1 MAVSEKNLGYAFEA
15 IDNIRTN
22 LERYKIQNNNGFP
35 ILKELIQNANDAEA
49 TELII
54 KTFPGDI
61 KATHELLRNV
71 GILVYNNGPFNES
84 NERAMRTIGGSD
96 KKDDVGKIGKYGLG
110 MKSIYHICD
119 FFFYIKD
126 GTEVDFI
133 NPWYKSDN
141 PNYIHKEWSELQEG
155 DKKIILDALPK
166 NAKKEGL
173 TILIPGKSNYDAE
186 NEKLHISSGNS
197 VDMNF
202 PFGTGKEELIKN
214 LTVCLSLLQEASAKG
229 KKHLEEIRYEISDS
243 DKFIIKANGKKEIT
257 GDATAKYTFY
267 SETKLADESKNE
279 LFVALDSKK
288 LIGDKIVENENIR
301 RCTLELVRT
310 PKIKEFAVL
319 NVKFCV
325 LLPLQDMEE
334 KESGKI
340 EQKLEYKINSNF
352 DYTLLIN
359 APFMI
364 DHGRQGIL
372 EYDYLTVG
380 VDDLDIKKVTNKDS
394 ASGCWNRLISQ
405 NIVFPSLPKLFENAL
420 NDKICTSNEMT
431 EFLSAL
437 NQLSKRD
444 KNVIN
449 TYTTQKYGFA
459 KTYIQSWGK
468 LNAEWKLLD
477 LTGEEANFL
486 FIPESS
492 PENIKKI
499 FPTLTSNKETT
510 FVVGNSKSSYLLPNE
525 YNPNIEVVHELIE
538 NLPKES
544 ITNRVLIDILRNF
557 IFSLANEFGKN
568 ENLSKKVISKIRQL
582 LSECELEELS
592 AVNSALK
599 DLFELINQITISR
612 YKIFAVDNRER
623 KNLKIP
629 ASDWQKMW
637 MQETDFILVPR
648 FINIH
653 NLTEEEILQELIL
666 GTESDRSRS
675 ICAFLIRNNFS
686 GETQNTI
693 LSGLISLRTYIK
705 EIIKYF
711 PDITIFGLVN
721 VKTQN
726 QIEYKNSR
734 ECEQILNSKCLFTA
748 LGVIKKEDPVF
759 LYSNLFSEDKIYA
772 LYTKSDIEDFG
783 LDENERKLILE
794 NNTECILDSFANQKN
809 YESLFYVESYKA
821 PFVNELL
828 RHSFDVKESDANFYR
843 FLLAGFKVV
852 APNQVIQVYASEC
865 DSDWKKIYERC
876 KIDDN
881 VVIPREYKN
890 CIEFINLNKEI
901 LNIEF
906 INNRVCFEQLNAYS
920 WNHSLTFLLEDP
932 VLCSEGFIEKI
943 LKEITSE
950 RYKTLFWKLP
960 IHRDFLTGQIL
971 KEIDIDN
978 SYLNIDNINFPSSFS
993 VSQKLIKL
1001 DDNEILSEKQKNY
1014 VEQNRILTAGKAVK
1028 LFLEGKGENDNDYEW
1043 IISQLRKAYTNKE
1056 RSVFDEIKQTVWQ
1069 IKWIPTKNNQNSALN
1084 EIIPNDI
1091 FSLETVE
1098 NICDITNLYKLNDLK
1113 ISTDDEKFLKKCS
1126 LLPDTMQEVF
1136 NIIKNKIQQNP
1147 IFVSIE
1153 SSDELAIFS
1162 KILANKSTYPI
1173 FYIINLLYED
1183 KKINNKNIIYSDFY
1197 KKLGS
1202 ISGTEKQYI
1211 DLLKYLNNK
1220 EITPYVLDL
1229 FSKVLSICVER
1240 KCIDLKEILLPTVSN
1255 KWKKASEITR
1265 FNATTIISD
1274 DYKLNERIS
1283 MLLNEMI
1290 DVEMSV
1296 SEKKGSIHSIK
1307 SISSDSQLEEIK
1319 QFFVSWISK
1328 DTTKELIYLLLFLL
1342 RDNFRELVRSMDL
1355 GVFTKIQNYLFNNFK
1370 ILEGSKHRGN
1380 WKWYYDYNSNEQ
1392 LFGSTGN
1399 MYFTVDI
1406 HPSLYEE
1413 KSSEVKNLLGE
1424 YIMVKLHDSDSFSPI
1439 TEYPSLGTTYVQMSL
1454 ITIPDDVN
1462 KSDNYIKE
1470 VITALLKNCYGQPD
1484 SEIERMLNTFENT
1497 NQNTIEATARDLLR
1511 GMKYILRSLNVQNSE
1526 FKDYENKFAEIDD
1539 NESIHQYD
1547 NDDEKNEL
1555 EANRKRD
1562 ELSKRLIERIKKDG
1576 QLQTDIFTAIW
1587 NKVDINQYYE
1597 DSVLFEFFQ
1606 NADDC
1611 VNDLVNCGIELE
1623 QKNKQ
1628 FLVTTSSSLITISH
1642 YGRMLN
1648 YTPPATTFKYK
1659 EKFKYDLRNMMSL
1672 YSSDKEKNGS
1682 SENIIGDTGKFG
1694 LGFKSVYKICEEPI
1708 IRSGKLEFKIIAGIY
1723 PTTKGVEPSETFSST
1738 SGETRFE
1745 LNDSYSDQLLSKIE
1759 GRFKKAIPFLLL
1771 FSKQI
1776 KEIIFNKEPYSI
1788 KPTLDNHKQNTNGYI
1803 DFITIDNKEYFYVEG
1818 FYSDS
1823 NKNRKKYTIIFGSVN
1838 NQIKN
1843 ASYDENPKIW
1853 NLTPLE
1859 SVANLPFYINAE
1871 FELDTGRRNL
1881 AAHSD
1886 KNFELLQNISKGFA
1900 NILCKSKE
1908 KISENNFVSI
1918 MNLMVN
1924 AYNMQS
1930 DQLFKPFAKNVLKFL
1945 YDELKIIP
1953 TGWGTVIHVHDDLQL
1968 LSISSTRYGINSDN
1982 SETLFRPLQV
1992 FLNSISEIYF
2002 VVTESA
2008 AEILQELSIDIQR
2021 TNLESLLY
2029 IITDNKI
2036 SSDLLESY
2044 CAIAKIVKNFD
2055 LFNNVDFSRIKLLNK
2070 TGDWISCTKIILLE
2084 DAPLELQLNDG
2095 YSDNIKSILLNN
2107 PLFSK
2112 NIAHYQSKKN
2122 EKLQA
2127 LLASLHGISGSNIPD
2142 NDQDYNES
2150 EDTESFNSELTE
2162 SVQDIYNWWHSLGEE
2177 GQKIEAQKYYSDMLP
2192 SEFHYENFTFVH
2204 KGDSEE
2210 DILQF
2215 KYEWFV
2221 LFFLGVYQC
2230 IGFKDADIKNSQFI
2244 KQISEFKDG
2253 NMLYKLSEKRPSS
2266 NKDTW
2271 IDLITD
2277 FSKIDNQ
2284 AYNEKYFHW
2293 LTPIPKLIKVWE
2305 YESIY
2310 RSIFTKLDLSPEA
2323 QNSIQT
2329 ILSPEAINALSGS
2342 GFGYAPTLQ
2351 RTLRIGSSLIIREL
2365 LMKKVITPVDF
2376 VVQHAYMPKQGIVQ
2390 YVCNLQGYDYT
2401 KTSVHIYNKLLEIF
2415 DGDKQRA
2422 TFDGYYDIPL
2432 LIKIYG

>member
-1 MAVSEKNLGYAFEA
+1 MAVAEKNLGYDFEA

-49 TELII
+49 TELVI
-54 KTFPGDI
+54 KSFPGDK
-61 KATHELLRNV
+61 KAKHELLKNV

-84 NERAMRTIGGSD
+84 NEKAMRTIGGSD
-96 KKDDVGKIGKYGLG
+96 KKNDAGKIGKYGLG

-119 FFFYIKD
+119 FFFYIVD
-126 GTEVDFI
+126 GKEVDFI

-141 PNYIHKEWSELQEG
+141 PNYIHKEWSELQEE
-155 DKKIILDALPK
+155 DKTIILNSLPK
-166 NAKKEGL
+166 NIKKEGL
-173 TILIPGKSNYDAE
+173 TILIPGKTNYAAE

-202 PFGTGKEELIKN
+202 PFGTSKDELIKD
-214 LTVCLSLLQEASAKG
+214 LTICLALLQEASVKG
-229 KKHLEEIRYEISDS
+229 KKHLVEIRYEINNSE
-243 DKFIIKANGKKEIT
+243 KFIIKANGKNEIT
-257 GDATAKYTFY
+257 GDSTAKYSFY
-267 SETKLADESKNE
+267 SETKLADETKNE
-279 LFVALDSKK
+279 LFIALDAKK

-310 PKIKEFAVL
+310 PKLKDSAVL

-364 DHGRQGIL
+364 DHGRQGVL
-372 EYDYLTVG
+372 EYDYLTTP
-380 VDDLDIKKVTNKDS
+380 VDELDIKKVTNKDS

-405 NIVFPSLPKLFENAL
+405 NIVFPSLPKLFEQAL
-420 NDKICTSNEMT
+420 NDKICTSPEMT
-431 EFLSAL
+431 EILSAL
-437 NQLSKRD
+437 NQLSKVD
-444 KNVIN
+444 NNVIN
-449 TYTTQKYGFA
+449 QYTTQKYGFA
-459 KTYIQSWGK
+459 KTYVQSWGK
-468 LNAEWKLLD
+468 LNAEWQLLD
-477 LTGEEANFL
+477 LKGEEANYL
-486 FIPESS
+486 FISESS
-492 PENIKKI
+492 PENIKRI
-499 FPTLTSNKETT
+499 FPTLTSNKRTT

-525 YNPNIEVVHELIE
+525 YNPNIEVVYELIE

-557 IFSLANEFGKN
+557 VFSLAGEFGKN
-568 ENLSKKVISKIRQL
+568 DNLSKKLISKVRQL

-599 DLFELINQITISR
+599 DLFDLINQVTTSR

-623 KNLKIP
+623 KNLRIP
-629 ASDWQKMW
+629 VSDWQKMW

-648 FINIH
+648 FINVH
-653 NLTEEEILQELIL
+653 NLTDEGIIQELIL

-675 ICAFLIRNNFS
+675 ICAFLVRNNFS

-711 PDITIFGLVN
+711 PDITIFGLLN

-726 QIEYKNSR
+726 QIEYKNSH
-734 ECEQILNSKCLFTA
+734 ECEQILNSHCLFTA
-748 LGVIKKEDPVF
+748 LGVIKKEDPIF
-759 LYSNLFSEDKIYA
+759 LYSNLFYEDKIYA
-772 LYTKSDIEDFG
+772 LYTKNDIEDFG
-783 LDENERKLILE
+783 LDENERKLILD
-794 NNTECILDSFANQKN
+794 NNTECILESFASQKD
-809 YESLFYVESYKA
+809 YENLFYVESYKA
-821 PFVNELL
+821 PFVTELL
-828 RHSFDVKESDANFYR
+828 RHSFSVKEKDVNFYR

-852 APNQVIQVYASEC
+852 DPIPELKVYASEC

-876 KIDDN
+876 KTDEEL
-881 VVIPREYKN
+881 VIPREYKN
-890 CIEFINLNKEI
+890 CIEFINQNKEI
-901 LNIEF
+901 LNIGF
-906 INNRVCFEQLNAYS
+906 INNQACFEQLNAYS
-920 WNHSLTFLLEDP
+920 WNNSLSFLLEDP
-932 VLCSEGFIEKI
+932 VLSSEGFIEKI
-943 LKEITSE
+943 LKEITSD

-960 IHRDFLTGQIL
+960 IHKDFLTGQIL
-971 KEIDIDN
+971 KEVDIEN
-978 SYLNIDNINFPSSFS
+978 CYLNIDNIKFPSTFS
-993 VSQKLIKL
+993 LSQKLIKL
-1001 DDNEILSEKQKNY
+1001 DDNEILSVKQKSLID
-1014 VEQNRILTAGKAVK
+1014 EKRILTAGKAVK
-1028 LFLEGKGENDNDYEW
+1028 LFLEVNTQNDGEYEW
-1043 IISQLRKAYTNKE
+1043 IISQLRRAYSNKE
-1056 RSVFDEIKQTVWQ
+1056 KSVFDEIKQTVWQ
-1069 IKWIPTKNNQNSALN
+1069 KKWIPTKKNQNCALN
-1084 EIIPNDI
+1084 EIIPDDI
-1091 FSLETVE
+1091 FSQETVE
-1098 NICDITNLYKLNDLK
+1098 SICEITNLYKFNDLL
-1113 ISTDDEKFLKKCS
+1113 ISNNDGKFLKKCS
-1126 LLPDTMQEVF
+1126 LLPDNMQEIF

-1147 IFVSIE
+1147 IFISIE
-1153 SSDELAIFS
+1153 SSEELAIIS
-1162 KILANKSTYPI
+1162 KILFNKIEYPT
-1173 FYIINLLYED
+1173 FYIFNLLYED
-1183 KKINNKNIIYSDFY
+1183 SKIFNKNIIYSDFY
-1197 KKLGS
+1197 KKINS
-1202 ISGTEKQYI
+1202 VSGTEKDYI
-1211 DLLKYLNNK
+1211 DLLKYLNKK
-1220 EITPYVLDL
+1220 EITPSVFDL
-1229 FSKVLSICVER
+1229 FFKVLSVCVE
-1240 KCIDLKEILLPTVSN
+1240 KKYEVLKLDEILLPTVSN
-1255 KWKKASEITR
+1255 KWKNASEITR

-1274 DYKLNERIS
+1274 DYKLNEKIS
-1283 MLLNEMI
+1283 NLLNETI
-1290 DVEMSV
+1290 NVEMTI
-1296 SEKKGSIHSIK
+1296 SEKQGSIHSIK
-1307 SISSDSQLEEIK
+1307 PISSDSSLSEIK
-1319 QFFVSWISK
+1319 EFFASWIRK
-1328 DTTKELIYLLLFLL
+1328 DSTKELVYLLLFLL
-1342 RDNFRELVRSMDL
+1342 RDNFRELAKTLDL
-1355 GVFTKIQNYLFNNFK
+1355 GVFKKVQNYLLNKFK
-1370 ILEGSKHRGN
+1370 LQEGTVHGGD
-1380 WKWYYDYNSNEQ
+1380 WKWYDDCKNNEQ
-1392 LFGSTGN
+1392 LFGSTGD
-1399 MYFTVDI
+1399 FTVDI
-1406 HPSLYEE
+1406 YPSLYEE
-1413 KSSEVKNLLGE
+1413 KCSEVKNLLGE
-1424 YIMVKLHDSDSFSPI
+1424 YIMVKLRDSGSFSPI
-1439 TEYPSLGTTYVQMSL
+1439 TEYPSLGKTYVQMSL
-1454 ITIPDDVN
+1454 VTIPDDVN
-1462 KSDNYIKE
+1462 KSDDFIKE
-1470 VITALLKNCYGQPD
+1470 VITALLKNCYGQPS
-1484 SEIERMLNTFENT
+1484 SEVERMINAFENT

-1511 GMKYILRSLNVQNSE
+1511 GMKYILRSLNVQNSVFKEYEKE
-1526 FKDYENKFAEIDD
+1526 FAKIDD
-1539 NESIHQYD
+1539 NEIIHQYD
-1547 NDDEKNEL
+1547 NDDNKNEL
-1555 EANRKRD
+1555 IANLERD
-1562 ELSKRLIERIKKDG
+1562 KLSKQLIEKIEYDG
-1576 QLQTDIFTAIW
+1576 QLQTDIFAAIW

-1611 VNDLVNCGIELE
+1611 VNDLVNCNIELE

-1628 FLVTTSSSLITISH
+1628 FFVTTSSSLITISH

-1672 YSSDKEKNGS
+1672 YSSDKEKCGS
-1682 SENIIGDTGKFG
+1682 SENVIGDTGKFG

-1723 PTTKGVEPSETFSST
+1723 PTIKNVAPSDSFSSA

-1745 LNDSYSDQLLSKIE
+1745 LNDFYSDQLLSKIE
-1759 GRFKKAIPFLLL
+1759 SRFKKAIPFLLL

-1776 KEIIFNKEPYSI
+1776 KSIIFNEEPYSVIATSNNFI
-1788 KPTLDNHKQNTNGYI
+1788 KNTNGYI
-1803 DFITIDNKEYFYVEG
+1803 DFITIDNKEFLYMEG
-1818 FYSDS
+1818 FYSDT
-1823 NKNRKKYTIIFGSVN
+1823 NKNRKKYIVIFDSFN
-1838 NQIKN
+1838 KCIKN

-1886 KNFELLQNISKGFA
+1886 KNFELLESISENFA
-1900 NILCKSKE
+1900 ILLCKSEGKLSE
-1908 KISENNFVSI
+1908 ENFISI
-1918 MNLMVN
+1918 INLMVN

-1930 DQLFKPFAKNVLKFL
+1930 DQLFKPFAKNIIKIV

-1953 TGWGTVIHVHDDLQL
+1953 TGWGTKILVQEDLQL

-1992 FLNSISEIYF
+1992 FLNSISERYF

-2044 CAIAKIVKNFD
+2044 YAIAKIVKNFD

-2070 TGDWISCTKIILLE
+2070 TGDWISCTKIVLLE
-2084 DAPLELQLNDG
+2084 EAPLELQLNDS

-2107 PLFSK
+2107 PLFNK

-2150 EDTESFNSELTE
+2150 EDTESFNSDLTE

-2192 SEFHYENFTFVH
+2192 SGFHYENFTFVH
-2204 KGDSEE
+2204 KGDSEQ

-2215 KYEWFV
+2215 KYEWFI

-2230 IGFKDADIKNSQFI
+2230 IGFKDGDIKNSQFI

-2266 NKDTW
+2266 NKDAW

-2305 YESIY
+2305 YEAIY
-2310 RSIFTKLDLSPEA
+2310 RNIFSKLDLSPEA

-2365 LMKKVITPVDF
+2365 LMKKVIAPVNF

-2401 KTSVHIYNKLLEIF
+2401 KTSAHIYNKLLEIF
-2415 DGDKQRA
+2415 DGDKQKA